1 MASKDL
7 KDISEI
13 ASKLGLSENEYE
25 KYGNHMAKVSLD
37 VLKRVQKNRRGKLIL
52 VTAMNPTKEG
62 EGKTTTTIGLG
73 QAFGKLG
80 KKTVIAIR
88 EPSLGPCFGVKGGA
102 TGGGKSKVE
111 PSDNINL
118 SFTGDFPAVTAAHN
132 LLSALISPE

>member
-25 KYGNHMAKVSLD
+25 KYGNHMAKVSLE

-62 EGKTTTTIGLG
+62 EGKTTTTIGL
-73 QAFGKLG
+73 
-80 KKTVIAIR
+80 
-88 EPSLGPCFGVKGGA
+88 EKGEEDRYW
-102 TGGGKSKVE
+102 KSK
-111 PSDNINL
+111 
-118 SFTGDFPAVTAAHN
+118 G
-132 LLSALISPE
+132 LIHQELIIYQPFLQY

>member
-62 EGKTTTTIGLG
+62 EGKIHKRPLEK
-73 QAFGKLG
+73 GKED
-80 KKTVIAIR
+80 R
-88 EPSLGPCFGVKGGA
+88 Y
-102 TGGGKSKVE
+102 GKSKGLIHQE
-111 PSDNINL
+111 FS
-118 SFTGDFPAVTAAHN
+118 N
-132 LLSALISPE
+132 LLPYL